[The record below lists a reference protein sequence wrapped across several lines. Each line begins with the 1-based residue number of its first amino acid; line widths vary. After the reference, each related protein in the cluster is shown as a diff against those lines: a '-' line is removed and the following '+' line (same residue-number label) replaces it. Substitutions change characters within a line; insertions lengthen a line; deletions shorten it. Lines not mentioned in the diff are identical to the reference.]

1 MSRARR
7 ASMTLIALV
16 LAGLAATSARAE
28 ESPGDDGPFHYF
40 TVKPCRFLDTRL
52 PGQGGPLI
60 TDEVI
65 PAGSATTRLFKVR
78 GTCGVPEGARA
89 LAMNITVPARNQ
101 TFFGHLIAFAAVSPA
116 PGTSNLNFSPSTAI
130 ANFAIVKVGAHDL
143 DLHHRDLAIRVVL
156 ADREV
161 PSLGAPVE
169 LVLDVV
175 GYVK

>member
-7 ASMTLIALV
+7 ASMVLIALA
-16 LAGLAATSARAE
+16 LAGMAATSARAE

-40 TVKPCRFLDTRL
+40 TVKPCRFLDTRV

-65 PAGSATTRLFKVR
+65 PGGSATTRLFKIR
-78 GTCGVPEGARA
+78 GNCGLPAVAKA
-89 LAMNITVPARNQ
+89 VAINITVPARNQ
-101 TFFGHLIAFAAVSPA
+101 TFFGHLIAFAASSQVP
-116 PGTSNLNFSPSTAI
+116 PTSNLNFSPSTAI
-130 ANFAIVKVGAHDL
+130 ANFAIVKVDAHAQDI
-143 DLHHRDLAIRVVL
+143 HGRDLAIRVVL
-156 ADREV
+156 ADREI